1 MGNKSIIGSGST
13 GGTDGSGGVNTGD
26 PISLAT
32 LGSAIQQALNSSQIG
47 WSGINWS
54 MFPATAPHPNAV
66 PDYTITHDLDSI
78 SVFVPISAAKPP
90 EYLELFDAFGQ
101 PVTETVVDA
110 DGNETEV
117 PVFATDKFGNPIR
130 IVDSA
135 ADLFLAIGGTD
146 GSDHLR
152 NRDYSFPDGGGALR
166 QITGAFMGFSGD
178 DVLYSE
184 NINTPLLMG
193 GSGDDSY
200 IIENTSGAEGNIF
213 DGGGIVTQIIEYGGD
228 DNDSIISYSNDWTWA
243 GDIDGQHLILT
254 NESQTDVLIYWNYK
268 VAEAKIEHFWFDF
281 DKDGLNEHY
290 SYDEFIGTLHT
301 GSFWIGSLQPE
312 ALGISRTTLINL
324 TQTISEAV
332 TLSNKIENYRQA
344 DEGTALSIAR
354 LYQTA
359 FDRAPDQ
366 DGLNYWIDQWEVEHL
381 SIGQIA
387 DGFYISSEFLATYG
401 NLSDESYISQLY
413 ANVLD
418 REPDESGY
426 DYWIDRLD
434 SGMERAGVM
443 ASFSDS
449 LENKINTEVELSGLT
464 LVSFGEWA
472 LV

>member
-1 MGNKSIIGSGST
+1 
-13 GGTDGSGGVNTGD
+13 
-26 PISLAT
+26 
-32 LGSAIQQALNSSQIG
+32 
-47 WSGINWS
+47 
-54 MFPATAPHPNAV
+54 
-66 PDYTITHDLDSI
+66 
-78 SVFVPISAAKPP
+78 
-90 EYLELFDAFGQ
+90 
-101 PVTETVVDA
+101 
-110 DGNETEV
+110 
-117 PVFATDKFGNPIR
+117 
-130 IVDSA
+130 
-135 ADLFLAIGGTD
+135 
-146 GSDHLR
+146 
-152 NRDYSFPDGGGALR
+152 
-166 QITGAFMGFSGD
+166 
-178 DVLYSE
+178 
-184 NINTPLLMG
+184 
-193 GSGDDSY
+193 
-200 IIENTSGAEGNIF
+200 
-213 DGGGIVTQIIEYGGD
+213 
-228 DNDSIISYSNDWTWA
+228 
-243 GDIDGQHLILT
+243 
-254 NESQTDVLIYWNYK
+254 
-268 VAEAKIEHFWFDF
+268 
-281 DKDGLNEHY
+281 
-290 SYDEFIGTLHT
+290 
-301 GSFWIGSLQPE
+301 
-312 ALGISRTTLINL
+312 
-324 TQTISEAV
+324 
-332 TLSNKIENYRQA
+332 LSNKIENYRQA